1 VTDVVTGAPQQE
13 RPQFSPGARTAIG
26 LLTGL
31 LVLLAGSAVGLAL
44 VVKVHLDDRHDLTR
58 ARDDAVVAA
67 RQEIVNLDNLSAD
80 TVDAGLK
87 LVLDGATG
95 TFKDQF
101 SRSRADL
108 KTLIVNQKTVSS
120 GSILSAG
127 VVRADTS
134 TATVLV
140 AVDRTVRDSS
150 TPQGAVAH
158 DRWRIDLEKHGG
170 RWLVANLQPVA

>member
-1 VTDVVTGAPQQE
+1 VTDIVTDAPQPV
-13 RPQFSPGARTAIG
+13 RPSFSPRARIAIG
-26 LLTGL
+26 LLAGL
-31 LVLLAGSAVGLAL
+31 VVLLAGSAVALAL
-44 VVKVHLDDRHDLTR
+44 VVKAHLDDRHALTR
-58 ARDDAVVAA
+58 ARDDALVAA
-67 RQEIVNLDNLSAD
+67 RQEIVNLDSLSAD

-101 SRSRADL
+101 SRSQADL

-134 TATVLV
+134 TVTVLIG
-140 AVDRTVRDSS
+140 VDRTVRDSS

-158 DRWRIDLEKHGG
+158 DRWRVDLEKHGG